1 MCTGTIGKH
10 AARWAPRLLVQIYL
24 NIHTIFN
31 SNIYS
36 DIRLCQKCYMNM
48 IGSSFVS
55 KCSRMSHSGP
65 MRLNHGHAKYCQGR
79 KIRNFTKN
87 PMFFENPKILPKS
100 EISPTFNIF
109 LKIKKKPKSEMFS
122 QSPKFFPKS
131 EIFPKIQFLKFV

>member
-1 MCTGTIGKH
+1 MSKILYEYDRIFICVKMFTNVTL
-10 AARWAPRLLVQIYL
+10 WADALKSWACKVLPGADTFLLIQVFTRSLEIQQI
-24 NIHTIFN
+24 
-31 SNIYS
+31 
-36 DIRLCQKCYMNM
+36 
-48 IGSSFVS
+48 SS
-55 KCSRMSHSGP
+55 
-65 MRLNHGHAKYCQGR
+65 